1 MKNLFERHT
10 QFNNRDFGLS
20 LLLFLSPP
28 RRTRLRSLF
37 KYTLQISPFG
47 RNDILILLLVFFS
60 LSSRIN
66 AQIFT
71 DKDVEVCNSK
81 FILAVDKS
89 LNEKPINEVIV
100 EIGKSFL
107 GTEYVAHTLEKD
119 GDEQLVINLSGL
131 DCTTFLETSLTFAR
145 CIKKGKTSFEDYQNE
160 LIVIRYRDGKID
172 KYPSRLHYF
181 SDWIYNNQQKGIVK
195 DITEEIG
202 GKKIKF
208 AVDFMSKNP
217 KYYKQLQENPKF
229 IPVIKKQEEEINSRQ
244 YYYIP
249 QNEIEKAESKIQT
262 GDLIALTTS
271 DKGLDIGHIGIAVK
285 MDDGRIHFMHAPLAG
300 SKVQITENPLSD
312 YVKKIKKHTGIIV
325 LRVLEP

>member
-1 MKNLFERHT
+1 MKKYFIGHFERREKSV
-10 QFNNRDFGLS
+10 FYKISLIVFLS
-20 LLLFLSPP
+20 LIIFS
-28 RRTRLRSLF
+28 SNINS
-37 KYTLQISPFG
+37 Q
-47 RNDILILLLVFFS
+47 VFS
-60 LSSRIN
+60 E
-66 AQIFT
+66 
-71 DKDVEVCNSK
+71 KDVEVCKSK
-81 FILAVDKS
+81 FTLAVDKS
-89 LNEKPINEVIV
+89 LSEKPINEVII

-107 GTEYVAHTLEKD
+107 KTEYVAHTLEKE
-119 GDEQLVINLSGL
+119 GDEQLVINLTGL

-160 LIVIRYRDGKID
+160 LTFIRYRDGKLD

-208 AVDFMSKNP
+208 NVNFMSENP
-217 KYYKQLQENPKF
+217 KYYNQLVENPEF
-229 IPVIKKQEEEINSRQ
+229 IAVISKQEKEINSRQ

-249 QNEIEKAESKIQT
+249 EDDIEKLESKIQS

-271 DKGLDIGHIGIAVK
+271 DKGLDIGHVGLAIK
-285 MDDGRIHFMHAPLAG
+285 MENGRIHFLHAPLAG
-300 SKVQITENPLSD
+300 SKVQITESPLSD
-312 YVKKIKKHTGIIV
+312 YAKKIKKHTGIIV